1 MHTFFI
7 QLRAVAHLSLHLISI
22 DNHKY
27 ISDGHGLA
35 PDEMKSAS
43 DSFACSFRTCCSVFQ
58 RTVCA
63 HLHLHSSIRSYF
75 EPAYTTLH
83 YTHAHTPSMR
93 IIIGIS
99 IESNIRA
106 TAAAVL
112 YLHTFIS
119 NFQSGVC
126 AHGLLKTVSAAAA
139 FYKFIHFVNK
149 KKAIHDAR
157 AKGKK
162 NKIVLN

>member
-1 MHTFFI
+1 MHAICKMHQNFMLHCKCSRAHIFHSRCSFGI
-7 QLRAVAHLSLHLISI
+7 CCSALRAVAHLSLHLISI

-27 ISDGHGLA
+27 ISDEHGLA

-83 YTHAHTPSMR
+83 TRTHAKYAHNHR
-93 IIIGIS
+93 HQHRKQYQ
-99 IESNIRA
+99 SNSSSC
-106 TAAAVL
+106 
-112 YLHTFIS
+112 FI
-119 NFQSGVC
+119 FTHIYQ
-126 AHGLLKTVSAAAA
+126 
-139 FYKFIHFVNK
+139 
-149 KKAIHDAR
+149 
-157 AKGKK
+157 
-162 NKIVLN
+162 